1 MKNEKEYWKKTKS
14 LLGDESLTLGPYNTF
29 QLRKTPR
36 RFFITLA
43 YYKFAAK
50 ILQRK
55 SNILEL
61 GCSEGLGASIAGEF
75 ADKYTGVDLDEN
87 AVKWAKQNFES
98 DRCMFIEDNF
108 NGKSYG
114 KFDGLL
120 SLDVIEHI
128 LPENDT
134 LFWETLCLNLTDDGV
149 AVIGTP
155 NEPSHVYASE
165 VTKSGHINLYDH
177 NRFWDCGQKHFSNV
191 FLFSANDETIHTGFY
206 PMAHYL
212 IAVCVSPKR

>member
-1 MKNEKEYWKKTKS
+1 MKSEKEYWEKTKS
-14 LLGDESLTLGPYNTF
+14 LLGNESLTLGPYNSY
-29 QLRKTPR
+29 QLRNTPR
-36 RFFITLA
+36 RFLITLA

-50 ILQRK
+50 MLQRK

-75 ADKYTGVDLDEN
+75 ADNYTGIDLDEN
-87 AVKWAKQNFES
+87 AIQWAKQNFEG
-98 DRCMFIEDNF
+98 DRCKFILDNF
-108 NGKSYG
+108 NGKAYG

-128 LPENDT
+128 LPDNDC
-134 LFWETLCLNLTDDGV
+134 LFWETVCQNLTDDGV

-155 NEPSHVYASE
+155 NKPSQVYASE

-177 NRFWDCGQKHFSNV
+177 EKFWNCGEKYFSNV